1 MIRAKARR
9 RSAVENA
16 KFIDVNGFRTR
27 YFEGGSGENLLLI
40 SGGSYGSYYSADHW
54 SLNFNDLCQRFHVYA
69 LDKLGMGFTDNP
81 RTDADYTMSAVI
93 DHVYGFV
100 RAMGID
106 RTTVAGHSRG
116 ALPAARMAVDF
127 PEMVKA
133 LIVLPSSTLPAED
146 PSTPLDFYQKIDMA
160 VPPVPDRKY
169 VRWEPEANSYSADHI
184 TEDFVEAMLKIALLT
199 KTMEAKKKMASIS
212 SSVFLPDARK
222 KKYETLELIK
232 AGRLKAPTLI
242 VWGLNDPS
250 TPVKLGLD
258 LARLIG
264 SVVDRTRFHVINH
277 AGHYVFR
284 EHPKELHRLIT
295 EFVK

>member
-1 MIRAKARR
+1 M
-9 RSAVENA
+9 ENA
-16 KFIDVNGFRTR
+16 KFVTVNGIKTR
-27 YFEGGSGENLLLI
+27 YFEGGSGEALVLI

-54 SLNFNDLCQRFHVYA
+54 SLNFDELCERFHVYA
-69 LDKLGMGFTDNP
+69 FDKLGMGFTDNP
-81 RTDADYTMSAVI
+81 ASDSGYTMSAVI

-106 RTTVAGHSRG
+106 RAIVAGHSRG

-127 PEMVKA
+127 PEMIKA
-133 LIVLPSSTLPAED
+133 LIVLPTSTLPAED
-146 PSTPLDFYQKIDMA
+146 PSTPSDFYKKIDVA

-169 VRWEPEANSYSADHI
+169 VRWEPEANSYSPGHI
-184 TEDFVEAMLKIALLT
+184 TEDFVEAMLKIALLP
-199 KTMEAKKKMASIS
+199 KTTEAKKRMAAIS
-212 SSVFLPDARK
+212 DTVFLPDARK

-250 TPVKLGLD
+250 APVKLGLD

-264 SVVDRTRFHVINH
+264 SVVDRTRFHVINQ

-284 EHPKELHRLIT
+284 EHPRELHRLIND
-295 EFVK
+295 FVK